1 MQKTLQGVLEMVTV
15 KLFQNDNAPGPRLKP
30 DEEYVGSLLSNVIFH
45 NYRREKISPD
55 DPPPMPCLKIWG
67 VRPPAKEG
75 DKSKG
80 PADSPKV
87 YSKEELIFLMRSL
100 QLENKKIGLSLQEQ
114 RSVLNEVYEDLG
126 TFYRSL
132 NGSFG

>member
-1 MQKTLQGVLEMVTV
+1 
-15 KLFQNDNAPGPRLKP
+15 
-30 DEEYVGSLLSNVIFH
+30 
-45 NYRREKISPD
+45 
-55 DPPPMPCLKIWG
+55 
-67 VRPPAKEG
+67 
-75 DKSKG
+75 
-80 PADSPKV
+80 
-87 YSKEELIFLMRSL
+87 MRSL